1 MGRLTPSFRTVYAE
15 VLEDMRKE
23 IQGCFIDLGHKA
35 AFDPLLKEAWGPE
48 EAAMGNSTLVT
59 VLDKMVMVANI
70 HNRKLI
76 ANFSEEL
83 KKRDPVLSY
92 LSGRIESLEKRMEE
106 ESILELRGF
115 LDKIPR
121 PSKMVKYD

>member
-15 VLEDMRKE
+15 VLEDLRKE
-23 IQGCFIDLGHKA
+23 LQGCFVDLTHKA
-35 AFDPLLKEAWGPE
+35 AFDSLLKEAWGPE
-48 EAAMGNSTLVT
+48 EAAMGNSTLPT

-83 KKRDPVLSY
+83 KKDPVFEDMNN
-92 LSGRIESLEKRMEE
+92 RIKLLEERMETIN
-106 ESILELRGF
+106 SRIKKL
-115 LDKIPR
+115 
-121 PSKMVKYD
+121 S

>member
-35 AFDPLLKEAWGPE
+35 AFDSLLKEAWGPE
-48 EAAMGNSTLVT
+48 EAAMGNSTLPT

-92 LSGRIESLEKRMEE
+92 LSDRIEALEKRMEE
-106 ESILELRGF
+106 INSRIKRF
-115 LDKIPR
+115 
-121 PSKMVKYD
+121 S